1 MPIPK
6 ISAVAL
12 AGCTQA
18 MRSRAR
24 NTARPGLVTGT
35 QRHANEAAQVRV
47 CVANSNAIHNNP
59 RHVCVWRVQL
69 RGLHGGSF
77 DEA

>member
-6 ISAVAL
+6 LPVVIL

-18 MRSRAR
+18 VRNRAR

-35 QRHANEAAQVRV
+35 QRHANEAAQIRV
-47 CVANSNAIHNNP
+47 CVANSNAINNHP
-59 RHVCVWRVQL
+59 RDVRVWRIQL
-69 RGLHGGSF
+69 RGLLCGGL
-77 DEA
+77 D